1 MHSRGQKYY
10 IKKRWILPRCKLQLV
25 FKYRLHKILLLQ
37 PDEEERYQKMGHL
50 NKVAEDLQSD
60 SLDERLYNQ
69 LSQMRWLAWISGLFM
84 LAILGTWIVGIYFL
98 TDSPPETYD
107 VSDILIVVSFV
118 IILIFIFLRRKHRRE
133 AIKLQNE
140 YIRKSYFLTIQTQ
153 EPEGTTTLE
162 KFMDLATNIF
172 PLLKKAKKRSGG
184 EKDWWKKD
192 TESMKEIKYDIA
204 TKTSDGWFL
213 VKNFEK
219 TITFEDVKTLYMKD
233 DSSHVDRKK
242 SIDRIVCIGKK
253 YDKSFF
259 TDDFDQKMTLLLMKT
274 ARLIDNDEKTDKF
287 FENLIKTGKIKREQE
302 RRLDD
307 PDRVRMDLII
317 ESENGFSILWLG

>member
-1 MHSRGQKYY
+1 ML
-10 IKKRWILPRCKLQLV
+10 LPL
-25 FKYRLHKILLLQ
+25 
-37 PDEEERYQKMGHL
+37 DDEEEERYSRMHHL
-50 NKVAEDLQSD
+50 NKVAEDLLASKLVQSD

-84 LAILGTWIVGIYFL
+84 LAILVTWIVGIYFL
-98 TDSPPETYD
+98 TDSPPETYG
-107 VSDILIVVSFV
+107 VSDILIFVSFV
-118 IILIFIFLRRKHRRE
+118 IILIFMFLRRKHRRE
-133 AIKLQNE
+133 AIELQNE

-172 PLLKKAKKRSGG
+172 PLLKKAKKKSGG

-192 TESMKEIKYDIA
+192 TERMKEVKYDIA

-219 TITFEDVKTLYMKD
+219 TITFEDVRDLFMKD
-233 DSSHVDRKK
+233 ESSHIDRKK
-242 SIDRIVCIGKK
+242 GIERIVCIGKN

-259 TDDFDQKMTLLLMKT
+259 TDDFEQKMTFLLAKT
-274 ARLIDNDEKTDKF
+274 ARFIDNDDKTDKY
-287 FENLIKTGKIKREQE
+287 FENLIKTGKITSELESK
-302 RRLDD
+302 LDD
-307 PDRVRMDLII
+307 PDRVKMDLII
-317 ESENGFSILWLG
+317 ESKNGFSTLWLS